1 VEWRWARVPDLR
13 ILDEPTKNSM
23 SFKRLQ
29 VSLKRDT
36 PITGQIVLTM
46 DIQIH
51 KLQKAQI

>member
-1 VEWRWARVPDLR
+1 MAVGKGADLR
-13 ILDEPTKNSM
+13 ILDEPSKNSM

-29 VSLKRDT
+29 VSLKRGT